1 MRLLLTGFEP
11 FGGEIVNPSWEV
23 ARAIEGQP
31 PAGVDLRTLELPVRG
46 GIALER
52 LVPAFERGAAG
63 GAFDAWL
70 GLGQAG
76 GRPQLSVERV
86 GINLLVERDGATAAL
101 EERALVDGGPAA
113 YLSRLPVRELAEHMA
128 ARGVPTAVSNSA
140 GTYVCNEV
148 TYVMQHH
155 LASAGGG
162 RDVPGG
168 FIHLPYL
175 PQQVAGKPP
184 GTPSMALETQVLGVR
199 AAVEFLRELVETCA
213 PATAGRS

>member
-11 FGGEIVNPSWEV
+11 FGEETVNPSWEV
-23 ARAIEGQP
+23 AQAIDAQS
-31 PAGVDLRTLELPVRG
+31 PAAVELTALELPVRG
-46 GIALER
+46 GVALDR
-52 LVPAFERGAAG
+52 LVPAFEQGAAG
-63 GAFDAWL
+63 GPFDAWL

-86 GINLLVERDGATAAL
+86 GINLLVQRDGATAAL

-113 YLSRLPVRELAEHMA
+113 YFSRLPVRELAAHMA
-128 ARGVPTAVSNSA
+128 ARGAPTAVSNSA

-148 TYVMQHH
+148 AYVMQHH
-155 LASAGGG
+155 LAGAGGG

-184 GTPSMALETQVLGVR
+184 GTPSMALETQLVGVR
-199 AAVEFLRELVETCA
+199 AAVEFLRELVETRA
-213 PATAGRS
+213 AATVGRS

>member
-11 FGGEIVNPSWEV
+11 FSGETVNPSWEV
-23 ARAIEGQP
+23 ARAIEAQS
-31 PAGVDLRTLELPVRG
+31 PAGVELTTLELPVRG
-46 GIALER
+46 GVAFER
-52 LVPAFERGAAG
+52 LVPAFEQGAAG

-86 GINLLVERDGATAAL
+86 GINLLLERDGATAAL

-113 YLSRLPVRELAEHMA
+113 YFSRLPVRELAEHMA
-128 ARGVPTAVSNSA
+128 ARGAPTVVSNSA
-140 GTYVCNEV
+140 GTYICNEV

-155 LASAGGG
+155 LASAGDG
-162 RDVPGG
+162 RDLPSG

-175 PQQVAGKPP
+175 PQQVEGKPP

-199 AAVEFLRELVETCA
+199 AAVEFLRELVETRA

>member
-11 FGGEIVNPSWEV
+11 FGGESVNPSWEV
-23 ARAIEGQP
+23 ARAVAAEP
-31 PAGVDLRTLELPVRG
+31 PAGLELTALELPVRG
-46 GIALER
+46 GIASER
-52 LVPAFERGAAG
+52 LAPAFARGADG
-63 GAFDAWL
+63 GKFDAWL

-86 GINLLVERDGATAAL
+86 GINLLVERDGVTAAL
-101 EERALVDGGPAA
+101 EERALVGGGPAA
-113 YLSRLPVRELAEHMA
+113 YFSRLPVRELAEHMT
-128 ARGVPTAVSNSA
+128 ARGAPTVVSNSA

-155 LASAGGG
+155 LASADGG

-199 AAVEFLRELVETCA
+199 AAVEFLRVLIETRA
-213 PATAGRS
+213 PAIAGRS

>member
-11 FGGEIVNPSWEV
+11 FAGATVNPSWAV
-23 ARAIEGQP
+23 VRAIEADSP
-31 PAGVDLRTLELPVRG
+31 SGVEVTSLELAVRG
-46 GIALER
+46 GIAFER
-52 LVPAFERGAAG
+52 LVPAFERGAGG

-76 GRPQLSVERV
+76 GRPQLSVERL
-86 GINLLVERDGATAAL
+86 GINLLVERDDATAAL

-113 YLSRLPVRELAEHMA
+113 YFSRLPVRELAEHMA
-128 ARGVPTAVSNSA
+128 ARGAPTAVSNSA

-155 LASAGGG
+155 LASAGSG
-162 RDVPGG
+162 RDVSSG

-175 PQQVAGKPP
+175 PQQVAGKPS

-199 AAVEFLRELVETCA
+199 AAVEFLRELVETRA
-213 PATAGRS
+213 PAAAGRS

>member
-11 FGGEIVNPSWEV
+11 FDGETVNPSWEV
-23 ARAIEGQP
+23 ARAIEARS
-31 PAGVDLRTLELPVRG
+31 PAAVELKVLELPVRG
-46 GIALER
+46 GVALDR

-86 GINLLVERDGATAAL
+86 GINLLVQRDGATAAL

-113 YLSRLPVRELAEHMA
+113 YFSRLPVRELAEHMA
-128 ARGVPTAVSNSA
+128 ARGAPTAVSNSA
-140 GTYVCNEV
+140 GTYICNEV

-162 RDVPGG
+162 RDVPSG

-175 PQQVAGKPP
+175 PQQVAGKPL
-184 GTPSMALETQVLGVR
+184 GTPAMALETQVVGVR
-199 AAVEFLRELVETCA
+199 AAVEFLRELVEA
-213 PATAGRS
+213 RAAATAGRS

>member
-11 FGGEIVNPSWEV
+11 FGGEAVNPSWEV
-23 ARAIEGQP
+23 ARAIEAQSP
-31 PAGVDLRTLELPVRG
+31 VGVELTTLDLPVEG
-46 GIALER
+46 GIAFER

-76 GRPQLSVERV
+76 GRLQLSVERV
-86 GINLLVERDGATAAL
+86 GINLLVERDGATATL
-101 EERALVDGGPAA
+101 EERALVEGGPAA
-113 YLSRLPVRELAEHMA
+113 YFSRLPVRELAEHMTA
-128 ARGVPTAVSNSA
+128 GGAPTVVSNSA
-140 GTYVCNEV
+140 GTYICNEV

-155 LASAGGG
+155 LISASGS
-162 RDVPGG
+162 RDLPSG

-175 PQQVAGKPP
+175 PQQVAGKPS

-199 AAVEFLRELVETCA
+199 AAVEFLRELVETRA
-213 PATAGRS
+213 AAAGGRS